1 MVHAWQEGVLIPR
14 WSANLGKGY
23 GMPIFVYGAPL
34 TYLLTA
40 FWHNMG
46 LAFES
51 AFKAT
56 LLTGA
61 LLAVYGAYLLTR
73 TVGGR
78 LAGAVGAAAFLYAP
92 IFLREFFIQGNTPQ
106 LLAWSLAPWAAWAT
120 VQLFASAPGG
130 RDEEPTAAGLTPPQP
145 SPVKGGGRWL
155 DSLGS
160 RSSVSF
166 LYEESAHGE
175 PVSTPL
181 ENERTVRGQPLPPP
195 GRGRPGGGNRALLQ
209 KLQAAI
215 VLTLALASALI
226 SHNAAAL
233 IMMGMVCSLG
243 LLLGLLTKRWFSLF
257 AMWVCA
263 VAGLSLSA
271 WFWAPALLEGKYV
284 QLERI
289 VASDFRPRLIPLREL
304 LALSPPL
311 DQGAINPYF
320 PITWGAV
327 QVWLG
332 GVGVLL
338 FVLWLWQQRA
348 IRWHRQGVHLRLP
361 TFVTYFFL
369 LFTFF
374 CGFMATPW
382 SEPAWTLLPFASLF
396 QWPFRWH
403 GFTAL
408 GLSWLCAF
416 AVATVG
422 RLYPSVILFSA
433 EPINAGVSQLG
444 DRSSIPGKDE
454 EASPHTTPGSP
465 FPGMRWLRRQWSSDP
480 HLERETTDAPPWAG
494 SLALLLLIGSALV
507 NLYPDK
513 LPIGSY
519 GLSPAAVVRYE
530 ERSGTV
536 GTTSLGEFDPI
547 WTGNGLGNLP
557 TPAEYELG
565 LPVQR
570 LPEPLPE
577 GVSGRHDFSSIHE
590 HRFRL
595 ELTKPTT
602 IIFKL
607 LYFPGW
613 QAQVDG
619 QPAIPQP
626 APESGLLSLTLPAGK
641 HQVTLTFG
649 ETPLRRWADMVSL
662 AAWSAL
668 LMFVIR
674 RLWRAQNRIT
684 HYKEAKRQ
692 RTAGDWVASWRLHGW
707 IHGGESVQALLS
719 VLVSALG
726 ASALLWLTPGWFQT
740 YTPPGQA
747 PAGLQPPQV
756 GFGDQLRLLGI
767 DPPPN
772 VVEAGDP
779 VTVVTYWRALQP
791 LVTDYAI
798 FLHLDTPAGQTVA
811 AVDYQHPAEI
821 PTTDWSPSLYV
832 RAPLR
837 LPVPDHLPPIR
848 YRLMVGLVDGKTG
861 EWLSPN
867 SPGDVVE
874 LGLLWV
880 TPRHPPAPPAGP
892 SVRFGEAI
900 HLLGVRRDAAGG
912 TVTLIWQTTAAIPKD
927 YMVFV
932 HVLDGQGVK
941 LGQIDAAPFDNQY
954 PTSAWR
960 VEQVIEDVRSL
971 SQLAPQ
977 PAAIGKLL
985 IGLYDPATGQRL
997 TALDAA
1003 GNPLPDNALLLDL
1016 ARLLP

>member
-1 MVHAWQEGVLIPR
+1 
-14 WSANLGKGY
+14 
-23 GMPIFVYGAPL
+23 
-34 TYLLTA
+34 
-40 FWHNMG
+40 
-46 LAFES
+46 
-51 AFKAT
+51 
-56 LLTGA
+56 
-61 LLAVYGAYLLTR
+61 
-73 TVGGR
+73 
-78 LAGAVGAAAFLYAP
+78 
-92 IFLREFFIQGNTPQ
+92 
-106 LLAWSLAPWAAWAT
+106 
-120 VQLFASAPGG
+120 
-130 RDEEPTAAGLTPPQP
+130 
-145 SPVKGGGRWL
+145 
-155 DSLGS
+155 
-160 RSSVSF
+160 
-166 LYEESAHGE
+166 
-175 PVSTPL
+175 
-181 ENERTVRGQPLPPP
+181 
-195 GRGRPGGGNRALLQ
+195 
-209 KLQAAI
+209 
-215 VLTLALASALI
+215 
-226 SHNAAAL
+226 
-233 IMMGMVCSLG
+233 MMGMVCSLG

-320 PITWGAV
+320 PITLGAV
-327 QVWLG
+327 QVWVG
-332 GVGVLL
+332 VVGVLL
-338 FVLWLWQQRA
+338 FLFWLWRA
-348 IRWHRQGVHLRLP
+348 RAAMWHSQGVHLRLT
-361 TFVTYFFL
+361 TFATYFFV

-382 SEPAWTLLPFASLF
+382 AEPVWTVLPFASLF

-416 AVATVG
+416 AVTAT
-422 RLYPSVILFSA
+422 
-433 EPINAGVSQLG
+433 
-444 DRSSIPGKDE
+444 
-454 EASPHTTPGSP
+454 
-465 FPGMRWLRRQWSSDP
+465 RWLRPSLAQSIATGDVA
-480 HLERETTDAPPWAG
+480 APLWVGA
-494 SLALLLLIGSALV
+494 LALLLLIGSALV
-507 NLYPDK
+507 NLYPAK
-513 LPIGSY
+513 LPPGAY

-557 TPAEYELG
+557 TPLEYEEG
-565 LPVQR
+565 LPVRR
-570 LPEPLPE
+570 LPDRLPA
-577 GVSGRHDFSSIHE
+577 GVRGVHDFSSTHE

-595 ELTKPTT
+595 ELTNPTT
-602 IIFKL
+602 ITFKL

-613 QAQVDG
+613 QARVNG
-619 QPAIPQP
+619 EPATPQP
-626 APESGLLSLTLPAGK
+626 ASESGLLSLALPAGQ
-641 HQVTLTFG
+641 HQVTLTFD
-649 ETPLRRWADMVSL
+649 ETPLRRLADTISL
-662 AAWSAL
+662 VAWSAL
-668 LMFVIR
+668 LMFVTR
-674 RLWRAQNRIT
+674 RLWRTKNRIT

-707 IHGGESVQALLS
+707 IGGGESAQALLP

-726 ASALLWLTPGWFQT
+726 ASALLWWAPGWFQT
-740 YTPPGQA
+740 YTPPGQI

-821 PTTDWSPSLYV
+821 PTTDWPPQLYV

-837 LPVPDHLPPIR
+837 LTVPTHLPPIR
-848 YRLMVGLVDGKTG
+848 YRLMVGLVDRATG

-867 SPGDVVE
+867 GPGDVVE
-874 LGLLWV
+874 IGPLWV
-880 TPRHPPAPPAGP
+880 APRRPPAQPDGP
-892 SVRFGEAI
+892 RIRFGDNI
-900 HLLGVRRDAAGG
+900 HLLGVRHNPASHS
-912 TVTLIWQTTAAIPKD
+912 VTLVWQTNATIPKD
-927 YMVFV
+927 YTIFV
-932 HVLDGQGVK
+932 HALDGQGVK
-941 LGQIDAAPFDNQY
+941 LGQIDAAPYDNQY

-960 VEQVIEDVRSL
+960 VEQMIEDVRDLNQITSGP
-971 SQLAPQ
+971 SQ
-977 PAAIGKLL
+977 IGKLL

-997 TALDAA
+997 AALDAT

-1016 ARLLP
+1016 AQIPP